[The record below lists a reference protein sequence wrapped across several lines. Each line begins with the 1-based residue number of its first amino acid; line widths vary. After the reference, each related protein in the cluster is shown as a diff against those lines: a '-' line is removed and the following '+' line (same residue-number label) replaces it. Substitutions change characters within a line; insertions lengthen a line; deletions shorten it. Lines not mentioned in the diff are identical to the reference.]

1 VPGLPDRR
9 LGFLM
14 VVHHVVADG
23 LRGVAM
29 IAGLLGLDPAGDRTS
44 SSPPWRPGAPPTA
57 VELLADNLR
66 AAETAVRSLRPG
78 ELRRRLAPLRGLR
91 GELTSRAP
99 TTVLTGDIGHG
110 RQLAVI
116 REPLEGLRAASHG
129 LGCTINDLLL
139 AAVTQG
145 LRDMLL
151 RDGHSPE
158 PMWLRATVPVG
169 ETHGHKGGMIAV
181 TLPVGVPDPAKRLRH
196 IVAETTRRKQSA
208 DGGVAGIVAMPA
220 MLARVGVRWA
230 RHTAAGH
237 INLYVTNVPGPPCPL
252 YLAGARLR
260 DVVPLAPLVAGVRLS
275 VTALSYDGVL
285 SVALLADEA
294 LTDFPALTAGVRA
307 GLDTYLGDDDREV
320 PVGGS
325 GQAGTGTP
333 LPPQASDLLSGSR
346 HQEV

>member
-1 VPGLPDRR
+1 
-9 LGFLM
+9 
-14 VVHHVVADG
+14 
-23 LRGVAM
+23 
-29 IAGLLGLDPAGDRTS
+29 
-44 SSPPWRPGAPPTA
+44 
-57 VELLADNLR
+57 
-66 AAETAVRSLRPG
+66 
-78 ELRRRLAPLRGLR
+78 
-91 GELTSRAP
+91 
-99 TTVLTGDIGHG
+99 
-110 RQLAVI
+110 
-116 REPLEGLRAASHG
+116 
-129 LGCTINDLLL
+129 
-139 AAVTQG
+139 
-145 LRDMLL
+145 
-151 RDGHSPE
+151 
-158 PMWLRATVPVG
+158 
-169 ETHGHKGGMIAV
+169 MIAV
-181 TLPVGVPDPAKRLRH
+181 TLPVGVPDPAERLRH
-196 IVAETTRRKQSA
+196 IVAETSCRKQTA

-220 MLARVGVRWA
+220 MLARVGVRCA

-252 YLAGARLR
+252 YLAGARVR

-333 LPPQASDLLSGSR
+333 PPPQASDLLSGSR